1 MELLDPYLSPIGSDD
16 DDDEIE
22 MDADLF
28 QSFPGGMPLHDRLD
42 GGGLL
47 GAPAKITIARRMM
60 SEMREKLDTLEK
72 ILTQTNE
79 LGAQDVERLMLSNA
93 KHEDASF
100 VIEGVFDGEHMMG
113 ADGKQY
119 LVPPN
124 YASKSKLVEGDILK
138 LSVNP
143 AGTFVYKQIGPIER
157 QRIVGTLAKDEVTG
171 DYVVISESKKWSV
184 LRASVTFF
192 HAEPGNQLVILVPK
206 NAPSHWAAVENVIR
220 TVDIPTVAVEQKKVR
235 AKRS

>member
-1 MELLDPYLSPIGSDD
+1 MELLDPYLSPIGGDD
-16 DDDEIE
+16 DDDEFEI
-22 MDADLF
+22 DADLF
-28 QSFPGGMPLHDRLD
+28 ASFPNALLSQDRLE

-47 GAPAKITIARRMM
+47 GPPAKITIARRMM
-60 SEMREKLDTLEK
+60 AEMREKLDTLEK
-72 ILTQTNE
+72 ILTQGNE

-93 KHEDASF
+93 KQEGASF

-138 LSVNP
+138 LTVNP
-143 AGTFVYKQIGPIER
+143 AGTFMYKQIGPIER
-157 QRIVGTLAKDEVTG
+157 QRIVGVLTKDEVTG
-171 DYVVISESKKWSV
+171 DYVVIGDAKKWNV

-206 NAPSHWAAVENVIR
+206 NAPSRWAAVENVIR
-220 TVDIPTVAVEQKKVR
+220 TTEAPVATMSSGKK
-235 AKRS
+235 KRN